1 MAAVH
6 SSLPGV
12 ASGAGTG
19 GVRARYIFEVRG
31 AVLLERRPDPFRP
44 VRRQEDQPVF
54 EASSVIFTA
63 AGLAVFIAAVLPK
76 LLRRAPL
83 SMPMVFLGAGMLAF
97 TLMPA
102 LPDPDPVQHG
112 DFVTALTE
120 VCVIISLMGAGLA
133 LDRPLGRRQWSTTWR
148 MLGLAMPLCILG
160 LTLLGLWFLG
170 LGLGAALLV
179 AAALAPTDPVLASE
193 VQVGEPAD
201 EEGEAEGEDEIRF
214 GLTSEAGL
222 NDGLAFPFVYLAIAI
237 SLSGAAPSGWL
248 GHWLAVDV
256 LWRIGLG
263 LLLGFA
269 TGKLL
274 GRLFFTARHE
284 SVRLSNHSEGFVAL
298 AATFLAYGVTQM
310 LDGYGFVAVF
320 VCAVTIRSAER
331 THGFHRVMHSYV
343 EQLERLMTVVILV
356 LLGGAIARGLLAGIG
371 WPEVLVALAFLLL
384 VRPVAGWLGLARGKT
399 GPRER
404 IAISFFGIRG
414 IGSLYYL
421 AFALG
426 HGNFNAQAREL
437 WAFVGLVVAMSI
449 VLHGVTTAPVMNRLD
464 RLRLRRAVEQHG
476 DEGEASRTAI

>member
-1 MAAVH
+1 M
-6 SSLPGV
+6 
-12 ASGAGTG
+12 
-19 GVRARYIFEVRG
+19 
-31 AVLLERRPDPFRP
+31 
-44 VRRQEDQPVF
+44 F
-54 EASSVIFTA
+54 EAPSVVFTA
-63 AGLAVFIAAVLPK
+63 AGIAVFIAAVLPK
-76 LLRRAPL
+76 LLRNAPL

-102 LPDPDPVQHG
+102 LPDPDPLQHG
-112 DFVTALTE
+112 EFVTALTE
-120 VCVIISLMGAGLA
+120 VCVIVSLMGAGLA
-133 LDRPLGRRQWSTTWR
+133 LDRPPGLRQWSTTWR
-148 MLGLAMPLCILG
+148 MLGLAMPLCIIA

-201 EEGEAEGEDEIRF
+201 EEEGTGREDEIRF

-237 SLSGAAPSGWL
+237 SFAGASPSGWL
-248 GHWLAVDV
+248 GHWLAVDL
-256 LWRIGLG
+256 LWRIGVGVLLG
-263 LLLGFA
+263 LA
-269 TGKLL
+269 IGKLL

-310 LDGYGFVAVF
+310 VAGYGFVAVF
-320 VCAVTIRSAER
+320 VCAVTIRAAER

-343 EQLERLMTVVILV
+343 EQLERLLTVVILV

-371 WPEVLVALAFLLL
+371 WAEVLVALAFLLL
-384 VRPVAGWLGLARGKT
+384 VRPLAGWLGLARGKT

-421 AFALG
+421 AYALG
-426 HGNFNAQAREL
+426 HGNFGAQAEQL

-449 VLHGVTTAPVMNRLD
+449 VLHGATTAPVMNRLD
-464 RLRLRRAVEQHG
+464 RLRQRRAVEQHG
-476 DEGEASRTAI
+476 DEGQAPLTAI